1 MLQFFNPK
9 MSTITIGAS
18 VIRKTIQ
25 VAVARALDPSNTSMP
40 KRGERRY
47 DNENASYFSLT
58 PIECLRITQD
68 IQPLLEG
75 TYVNQNEKESK
86 FKSSIT
92 IIHFRDKQPSRLI
105 ISRGQDS
112 QGKPTNTVILSL
124 ISPNLKPISYIFRPD
139 ELRLFREFIR
149 CGYSLFPFV
158 SSIYEGIKRE
168 KNREEWQRKS
178 SMKKE
183 QGGQA
188 QSQQS
193 RSIPEET
200 VVGPTF
206 DDSVGPVD
214 EVVEN
219 VDELGLW

>member
-18 VIRKTIQ
+18 VIRKTVQ
-25 VAVARALDPSNTSMP
+25 VAVARTLDPTNTSMP

-58 PIECLRITQD
+58 PIECFKISKD

-75 TYVNQNEKESK
+75 TYVDQNEKESK
-86 FKSSIT
+86 FKTSIT
-92 IIHFRDKQPSRLI
+92 ITHFRDQQPSRLI
-105 ISRGQDS
+105 LSRGQDT
-112 QGKPTNTVILSL
+112 QGKPTNTVIISL
-124 ISPNLKPISYIFRPD
+124 ISPNLKPISYIFRPN
-139 ELRLFREFIR
+139 ELRLFREFVK
-149 CGYSLFPFV
+149 CGYALFPFV

-178 SMKKE
+178 TNKK
-183 QGGQA
+183 QTD
-188 QSQQS
+188 QSQQE
-193 RSIPEET
+193 RFVPKET

-206 DDSVGPVD
+206 EDSVGPVD
-214 EVVEN
+214 EVVE
-219 VDELGLW
+219 DEGELGIW

>member
-1 MLQFFNPK
+1 

-18 VIRKTIQ
+18 VIRKTVQ
-25 VAVARALDPSNTSMP
+25 VAIARALDPANTSMP

-58 PIECLRITQD
+58 PLECLKISKD

-75 TYVNQNEKESK
+75 TYVDQNEKDSK

-92 IIHFRDKQPSRLI
+92 VTHFRDKQPSRLI

-112 QGKPTNTVILSL
+112 QGHPTNTAIISL
-124 ISPNLKPISYIFRPD
+124 ISPNLKPISYIFRPS
-139 ELRLFREFIR
+139 ELRLFREFVK
-149 CGYSLFPFV
+149 CGYGLFPFV
-158 SSIYEGIKRE
+158 SSIYEGIKKE

-178 SMKKE
+178 ASKK
-183 QGGQA
+183 QSG
-188 QSQQS
+188 QSQQTQS
-193 RSIPEET
+193 VPEET
-200 VVGPTF
+200 VIGPTF

-214 EVVEN
+214 EVVDNGE
-219 VDELGLW
+219 EISLW